1 MQTKDQVKNWKV
13 VVSAAS
19 VAALGLTG
27 LAVASPDGS
36 NNAPPAINIQDQRD
50 APQLNTTTTTH
61 AFEVVPG
68 PVTQFDSIDSTDS
81 ADDTVLAS
89 ASVDGSV
96 DDSPDTAVPDDSVD
110 DSPDTAVADDSQDD
124 SPIDSPDDSPD
135 SSDDS
140 DSLDSGDSS
149 D

>member
-36 NNAPPAINIQDQRD
+36 TNAPPAINIRDQRD
-50 APQLNTTTTTH
+50 DSAQLSTTTTTH

-68 PVTQFDSIDSTDS
+68 PVTQFDSIDSIDS
-81 ADDTVLAS
+81 VDDTVLAS
-89 ASVDGSV
+89 ADVE
-96 DDSPDTAVPDDSVD
+96 DSVD
-110 DSPDTAVADDSQDD
+110 DSPDTAVADDGSQDD
-124 SPIDSPDDSPD
+124 SAIDSVDDSPVDDSADDSADDSGSLDSAD
-135 SSDDS
+135 SSD
-140 DSLDSGDSS
+140 
-149 D
+149 

>member
-27 LAVASPDGS
+27 LAVASPGGS
-36 NNAPPAINIQDQRD
+36 NNAPPAINIQDQRND
-50 APQLNTTTTTH
+50 SAQLNTTTTTH

-68 PVTQFDSIDSTDS
+68 PVTQFDSIDSIDS
-81 ADDTVLAS
+81 VDDTVLAS
-89 ASVDGSV
+89 ASV
-96 DDSPDTAVPDDSVD
+96 DDSVD
-110 DSPDTAVADDSQDD
+110 DSPDTAVEDDSPDNSPVDSPDD
-124 SPIDSPDDSPD
+124 SPIDSPDDSA
-135 SSDDS
+135 DDS
-140 DSLDSGDSS
+140 DSLDSADSS

>member
-36 NNAPPAINIQDQRD
+36 NNAPPAINIQDKRD
-50 APQLNTTTTTH
+50 DSAQVTTTTTTH

-68 PVTQFDSIDSTDS
+68 PVTQFDSVDSIDTV
-81 ADDTVLAS
+81 DDTVLAS
-89 ASVDGSV
+89 ASVD
-96 DDSPDTAVPDDSVD
+96 DSVD
-110 DSPDTAVADDSQDD
+110 DSPDPSVAD
-124 SPIDSPDDSPD
+124 DSPDDSPSASPDD
-135 SSDDS
+135 STVDSPDDSADDS
-140 DSLDSGDSS
+140 DSLDSADSS

>member
-50 APQLNTTTTTH
+50 GSSHLTTTTSPS
-61 AFEVVPG
+61 FEVVPG
-68 PVTQFDSIDSTDS
+68 PVTQFDSIDTV
-81 ADDTVLAS
+81 DDTVLAS
-89 ASVDGSV
+89 ASVE
-96 DDSPDTAVPDDSVD
+96 DTVD
-110 DSPDTAVADDSQDD
+110 DSPDTAVADSADD
-124 SPIDSPDDSPD
+124 SPVDPPDDSPDDSPVDPPDDSADDSGSLDSAD
-135 SSDDS
+135 SSD
-140 DSLDSGDSS
+140 
-149 D
+149 

>member
-50 APQLNTTTTTH
+50 GSTQLTTTTTH

-68 PVTQFDSIDSTDS
+68 PVTQFDSIDSIDS
-81 ADDTVLAS
+81 VDDTVLAS
-89 ASVDGSV
+89 ADL
-96 DDSPDTAVPDDSVD
+96 DDSVD
-110 DSPDTAVADDSQDD
+110 DSPDTAVADDSPDD
-124 SPIDSPDDSPD
+124 SPIDSMDDSPVDDSADDSGDDSADDSAD
-135 SSDDS
+135 SSD
-140 DSLDSGDSS
+140 
-149 D
+149 

>member
-50 APQLNTTTTTH
+50 ASQLNTTSTTT

-81 ADDTVLAS
+81 DDDSLLAS
-89 ASVDGSV
+89 ASVDDSA
-96 DDSPDTAVPDDSVD
+96 DDSPDTAVADDSVD
-110 DSPDTAVADDSQDD
+110 DSPDTAVADDS
-124 SPIDSPDDSPD
+124 PDDSPD
-135 SSDDS
+135 SPDDSIDSPDDS